1 MPAMG
6 VGVMSGSSCS
16 NHFGALS
23 RYTGNRSA
31 DLLNLASPFHS
42 EAGANVLFGASR
54 LGRGHRKNIPVLF
67 DARAVNA
74 ARKGIRL
81 QGAMLADGGSALIFA
96 RARRRPSQPLMAL
109 IAFLC
114 AVACASAYFQVSGR
128 LNRTPDQAAKHRLL
142 QI

>member
-1 MPAMG
+1 
-6 VGVMSGSSCS
+6 MSGSSCS

-23 RYTGNRSA
+23 RYAGNRSA
-31 DLLNLASPFHS
+31 DLVNLASPFHS

-54 LGRGHRKNIPVLF
+54 LGRGHRGNIPILI

-74 ARKGIRL
+74 ARKATRL
-81 QGAMLADGGSALIFA
+81 QGAMPAGGGPAPAFA
-96 RARRRPSQPLMAL
+96 WARWRQNRPVMAL

-114 AVACASAYFQVSGR
+114 AIACASAYFQVSGHLTR
-128 LNRTPDQAAKHRLL
+128 ISSPARAAEHGLP